1 MNLNIDIT
9 NALSSLFPG
18 AKWAFHGEVTYE
30 NLTWVDT
37 EIAKPSKATLDAEVI
52 RLQSVYDAKEY
63 ARKRAKEYPSI
74 TDYLD
79 GVVKGNQT
87 QIDKY
92 IADCLAVKAKYP
104 KPE

>member
-30 NLTWVDT
+30 NLTWIDT

-52 RLQSVYDAKEY
+52 RLQ
-63 ARKRAKEYPSI
+63 
-74 TDYLD
+74 
-79 GVVKGNQT
+79 
-87 QIDKY
+87 
-92 IADCLAVKAKYP
+92 
-104 KPE
+104 

>member
-30 NLTWVDT
+30 NLTWIDT
-37 EIAKPSKATLDAEVI
+37 EIAKPPKATLDAEII
-52 RLQSVYDAKEY
+52 RLASVYNTQEY
-63 ARKRAKEYPSI
+63 ARKREFEYPPI

-79 GVVKGNQT
+79 GVVKGNQA
-87 QIDKY
+87 QIDAY
-92 IADCLAVKAKYP
+92 IAACQAVKTKYP

>member
-18 AKWAFHGEVTYE
+18 AKWAFHGPVTYE
-30 NLTWVDT
+30 NLTWIDT
-37 EIAKPSKATLDAEVI
+37 EIAKPSKATLEAEVI
-52 RLQSVYDAKEY
+52 RLQSAYDAKEY
-63 ARKRAKEYPSI
+63 ARKRQKEYPPV

-79 GVVKGNQT
+79 GVVKGNQA
-87 QIDKY
+87 QIDAY
-92 IADCLAVKAKYP
+92 IAACQAVKAKYP